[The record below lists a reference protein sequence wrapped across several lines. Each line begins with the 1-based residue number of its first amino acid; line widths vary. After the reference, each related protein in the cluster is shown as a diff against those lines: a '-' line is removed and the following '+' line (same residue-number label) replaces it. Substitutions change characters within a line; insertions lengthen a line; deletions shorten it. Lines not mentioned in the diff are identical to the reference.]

1 MHINTQTLTNFCPRS
16 TTCIHGLILLNTRLH
31 LLFGFYSFCQRH
43 LILMAEAWVVPAHP
57 VIVANEGLFIRI
69 PDPKHVMSS
78 WWWLEPGKSGK
89 ADITPTNHPVDL
101 RQELVLPKPSR
112 PKPTIHPAFPS
123 VSPAAQSFWKCPFW
137 MGKVWTYAY
146 ILHHIINTYHKNWI
160 VT

>member
-78 WWWLEPGKSGK
+78 WWWLEPRKSGK

-101 RQELVLPKPSR
+101 RQEVLPKPSR
-112 PKPTIHPAFPS
+112 P
-123 VSPAAQSFWKCPFW
+123 Q
-137 MGKVWTYAY
+137 
-146 ILHHIINTYHKNWI
+146 TYHPPCLPLGFTCSSMLLKMPFLDGQCLNI
-160 VT
+160 CLHITSYH

>member
-1 MHINTQTLTNFCPRS
+1 MHINTQTLTNVFPRS
-16 TTCIHGLILLNTRLH
+16 TSAHVSTAWFCSTQGSIFSSGFTASVKGTWFSWPRHGLSPPTQYI
-31 LLFGFYSFCQRH
+31 
-43 LILMAEAWVVPAHP
+43 
-57 VIVANEGLFIRI
+57 IVANEGLFIRI

-123 VSPAAQSFWKCPFW
+123 VSPAAQCFWKCPFW
-137 MGKVWTYAY
+137 MGNVWTYAY
-146 ILHHIINTYHKNWI
+146 ILHHIINTYH
-160 VT
+160 